1 MKTSVRSVLYALL
14 VLLLVIDFYLIFNA
28 GSPYSLLRHIVSDP
42 SWDVAV
48 TVGCSL
54 LIAAISL
61 FMMRESSRSSVSS
74 LLEANR
80 EHIAHLR
87 SQGRSYEEIAES
99 FTAQLPLKRAF
110 SRKLIYRKAL
120 RTLKRMKP

>member
-1 MKTSVRSVLYALL
+1 MLYALL

-28 GSPYSLLRHIVSDP
+28 GSPYSLLRYIVSDP
-42 SWDVAV
+42 SWDVTV

-61 FMMRESSRSSVSS
+61 FMMRESSRSSVGA

-87 SQGRSYEEIAES
+87 NEGRSDEEIAQS
-99 FTAQLPLKRAF
+99 FIDQLPLRRTL
-110 SRKLIYRKAL
+110 SRKLVYRKAL
-120 RTLKRMKP
+120 RSLKRIKS